1 MSELKCKICQSNYVF
16 KNESSLEKH
25 IVKYHNRAKLRGMY
39 FTQDEEFQKAMQE
52 TVKSNIKLKS
62 DLDKLQKENQKL
74 EVSLE
79 ENKEFLKKMINQSF
93 DQKQIL
99 HKEIKNLKRKFVEK
113 QKENEENKIERN
125 ALLRKISTLET
136 EIEHLQEKIK

>member
-62 DLDKLQKENQKL
+62 DLDKLQKEKQKL

-79 ENKEFLKKMINQSF
+79 ETKEFLKKMIDQSF
-93 DQKQIL
+93 HQKQIL

-113 QKENEENKIERN
+113 EKMERN
-125 ALLRKISTLET
+125 ALLQKISTLET
-136 EIEHLQEKIK
+136 EIERLQEKIK

>member
-1 MSELKCKICQSNYVF
+1 MSELKCKICRSNYVF

-62 DLDKLQKENQKL
+62 DLDKLQKEKQKL

-113 QKENEENKIERN
+113 QNENEE
-125 ALLRKISTLET
+125 KISTLET
-136 EIEHLQEKIK
+136 EIEHLQEKMKK